1 LKIAAVAHRVDADLL
16 AGVPGLDVIAET
28 ADGPSLHRA
37 AQSLCDV
44 VICDLDQ
51 TEPDEVK
58 AIIDLF
64 PSVPVV
70 ALISEH
76 TQAFRVVDAQSFGCK
91 DFIRKPFNAR
101 DVLCVLQSVV
111 VQGGSRGK
119 SICLIGASGGTGVTT
134 VACNLAVALAS
145 KGQVGLID
153 ADLSFGNV
161 AQYFDRTPQ
170 YTIANVCSCDH
181 IDQVSLRAAM
191 VDTEHGV
198 SILARPNKIT
208 ERGKVTP
215 GKAAGLMHAACRTFN
230 FVVVDLF
237 RQLDELVGSF
247 MLRSDLVLIVTE
259 MNVSSA
265 SNARRIRD
273 ALVTEGFEASCV
285 APVLNRVSK
294 RSAHA
299 LTPQDLEKV
308 LGSIFATIPNDFPA
322 ALSAS
327 DRGQPIEPNSPI
339 AKAIQ
344 RMAASIAGTQTDKP
358 RTGTRLMRL
367 LKGAAS

>member
-1 LKIAAVAHRVDADLL
+1 MKIAAIAHRVDDNLL

-28 ADGPSLHRA
+28 ADGLSLHRA

-51 TEPDEVK
+51 AEPDEVK
-58 AIIDLF
+58 TIIDLF
-64 PSVPVV
+64 PSTPVV

-76 TQAFRVVDAQSFGCK
+76 TPAFRVVDAQSFGCK
-91 DFIRKPFNAR
+91 EFVRKPFDPRGVVNA
-101 DVLCVLQSVV
+101 LQHVV
-111 VQGGSRGK
+111 VQGGSGGK
-119 SICLIGASGGTGVTT
+119 TICLIGASGGAGVTT
-134 VACNLAVALAS
+134 VACNLAVALAA
-145 KGQVGLID
+145 KRQVGLID

-191 VDTEHGV
+191 IDTEHRV
-198 SILARPNKIT
+198 SILARPNEIT

-215 GKAAGLMHAACRTFN
+215 GKAAALMHAASRTFS

-273 ALVTEGFEASCV
+273 ALVKEGFDGRCV
-285 APVLNRVSK
+285 GPVLNRVSK

-299 LTPQDLEKV
+299 LTPPDVEKV
-308 LGSIFATIPNDFPA
+308 LGPIFATIPNDFPA

-327 DRGQPIEPNSPI
+327 DRGQPIEAHSPI
-339 AKAIQ
+339 AKAIR
-344 RMAASIAGTQTDKP
+344 RMADSIAGAQTEKP
-358 RTGTRLMRL
+358 RTGARLMRL